1 MRVNNILYYYIKSI
15 YYYMRLYLR
24 SEYGSRDAQVTEGF
38 ESMKDGKKCITRE
51 VKFELGLEVEIEVP

>member
-1 MRVNNILYYYIKSI
+1 MRPLFLHLHIMSLINTLSAHENDGK
-15 YYYMRLYLR
+15 
-24 SEYGSRDAQVTEGF
+24 QVTEGF